1 MCVSTGKVGEKM
13 GGKVVKNNS
22 YLQTSVQ
29 QLRFSLPVALLRDP
43 GGRRHHATCPP
54 NPWWAVILVM
64 ASPY

>member
-29 QLRFSLPVALLRDP
+29 QRFSLPVALLRDP